1 VRPKI
6 VVRVAGA
13 LWKAGWRGVEKK
25 SDPSKRSSSRP
36 LISIN
41 KTRVPFWG
49 QNIGVKNPHKPVHTI
64 ENMAE
69 SGVRE
74 QETGATELESPE
86 RQDHRCG
93 KMRDGEE

>member
-1 VRPKI
+1 
-6 VVRVAGA
+6 VAG
-13 LWKAGWRGVEKK
+13 RREE
-25 SDPSKRSSSRP
+25 KRSLETVQFTSF
-36 LISIN
+36 N
-41 KTRVPFWG
+41 KHQQDTSPILG
-49 QNIGVKNPHKPVHTI
+49 QNIGVKNPHKPVHAI

-74 QETGATELESPE
+74 QETGTIELESPE